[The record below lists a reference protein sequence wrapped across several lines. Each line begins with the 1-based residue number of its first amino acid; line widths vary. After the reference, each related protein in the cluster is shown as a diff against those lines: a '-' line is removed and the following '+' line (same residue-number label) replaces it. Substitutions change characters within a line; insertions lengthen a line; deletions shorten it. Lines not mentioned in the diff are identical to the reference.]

1 MSLLPECVNYGINNG
16 NHTAL
21 IKSELRD
28 RIALHKVAQY
38 VDEQETDFSTAGGL
52 KRKIRRQK
60 EDLEAYLALTD
71 IPRLSKSKI
80 EKWIG

>member
-1 MSLLPECVNYGINNG
+1 M
-16 NHTAL
+16 
-21 IKSELRD
+21 
-28 RIALHKVAQY
+28 HKVAQY
-38 VDEQETDFSTAGGL
+38 VDEYEIGFSTADGL

-60 EDLEAYLALTD
+60 KDLEAYLALTD